1 MLSISDDA
9 QDFNNTHASIVA
21 KHCKMFLQRAF
32 GIKPDGTV
40 ITDLSSL
47 PEKLK
52 KYKSVKTYDKYNDM
66 IHVISNWGDDVVL
79 KEASSDDHKLLQSE
93 NSAKVTSEDIID
105 GSQRLILKHKNS
117 GGVVSHMLNIFDVIQ
132 EAHCRQGH
140 MKADKTLA
148 NCLPMYCS
156 PTIELCTLICM
167 V

>member
-52 KYKSVKTYDKYNDM
+52 KYKSVKTYDKYNNM

-79 KEASSDDHKLLQSE
+79 KEASSDD
-93 NSAKVTSEDIID
+93 
-105 GSQRLILKHKNS
+105 
-117 GGVVSHMLNIFDVIQ
+117 
-132 EAHCRQGH
+132 
-140 MKADKTLA
+140 
-148 NCLPMYCS
+148 P
-156 PTIELCTLICM
+156 
-167 V
+167 